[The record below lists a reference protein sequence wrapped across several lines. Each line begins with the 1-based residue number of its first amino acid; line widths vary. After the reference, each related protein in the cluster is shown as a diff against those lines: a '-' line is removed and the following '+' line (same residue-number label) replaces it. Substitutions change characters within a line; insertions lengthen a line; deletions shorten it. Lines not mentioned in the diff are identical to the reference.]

1 MANEDRFDRC
11 EISCIHEEAVAAV
24 KQTMISDDEAHPWQI
39 YLKPWLIVPG
49 SRCCLP

>member
-24 KQTMISDDEAHPWQI
+24 KQTMISDDEAQSLGRYI
-39 YLKPWLIVPG
+39 
-49 SRCCLP
+49 